1 MEIFYAQL
9 WSFTFHL
16 RRISFKVFK
25 YRRFDITYFIRI
37 NTIFSTILNA
47 SRRNLRHG
55 RELRTIWK
63 KKLGFQQFYL
73 PFIYSLQIFYSSI
86 CWLPFLQTLIL
97 WFLPLVKYGSKDDL
111 NLFWVNSL
119 CKFGSPVYQ
128 GWANWAN
135 VHFMDGNNLSLYFL
149 EGEHALPFSIFSG
162 VVQLLF
168 GIWAIVALPIAL
180 TKRNEIFMMTN
191 KGDSDVGDDFKMS
204 VTEFWIWCTTFM

>member
-9 WSFTFHL
+9 WSLTFHL
-16 RRISFKVFK
+16 RLISFKVFK
-25 YRRFDITYFIRI
+25 YRRFDITYSIRI
-37 NTIFSTILNA
+37 NTIFSTILNE
-47 SRRNLRHG
+47 SRRNLRHD

-119 CKFGSPVYQ
+119 CKFS
-128 GWANWAN
+128 
-135 VHFMDGNNLSLYFL
+135 LSGLGKLEKRGRTSGTTIISHFL

-180 TKRNEIFMMTN
+180 TKRNEILMMTN
-191 KGDSDVGDDFKMS
+191 KDESDVGDDFKMS